1 MEKHGTRYRFDATAA
16 EMMAAYW
23 EAREDE
29 LVDAVV
35 TAAALVARAD
45 GRVDAVECERLLD
58 FLDRDGILYTFT
70 RAEIRDIF
78 ERRLR
83 EQGEPRAVMAA
94 LRQLGRYAEHPL
106 ARVIIDAGEE
116 ITASDSH
123 IDPRERR
130 VLQLLRIVLSTP
142 ATRSPHEPI
151 ACRI

>member
-1 MEKHGTRYRFDATAA
+1 MEKHGTRHRFDATAA

-45 GRVDAVECERLLD
+45 GRVDAVERERLLD
-58 FLDRDGILYTFT
+58 FLDRD
-70 RAEIRDIF
+70 DIF

-83 EQGEPRAVMAA
+83 EQGEPRAVVAA

-130 VLQLLRIVLSTP
+130 VLQLLRIVLSAP
-142 ATRSPHEPI
+142 ATRSLREPI

>member
-1 MEKHGTRYRFDATAA
+1 MEKHGTRYRFDTTAA

-45 GRVDAVECERLLD
+45 GRVDAVERERLLD
-58 FLDRDGILYTFT
+58 FLDRDGILSAFA
-70 RAEIRDIF
+70 RAEIRGIF
-78 ERRLR
+78 ERRVR
-83 EQGEPRAVMAA
+83 EQGEPRTVMAA
-94 LRQLGRYAEHPL
+94 LRQLGRHAEHPL

-130 VLQLLRIVLSTP
+130 VLQLLRIVLSAP
-142 ATRSPHEPI
+142 ATRSLREPI